1 MVYRK
6 MGRTGVEVS
15 ALGYGC
21 MRYPRKG
28 GRIDAERT
36 EAQLE
41 SALERGVNYFDTAWA
56 YLNGQS
62 EAILGRFLARV
73 GRDRA
78 YIADKI
84 LPALIF
90 SRKDLERIMGVI
102 LSRLAT
108 DRVDFLLMHALS
120 DFKVWERL
128 KSLGAVEFLEDA
140 RKDGRYRFAGF
151 SWHGDKEDFK
161 RVVDDYPWDFCQIQY
176 NYLDEYSQAGRE
188 GLEYAAAKGLGV
200 VVMEPLRG
208 GSLVG
213 RMPTEAEAAMRRASA
228 SRPGG
233 GAPSPAALALN
244 WIWDQPGV
252 STVLS
257 GLNEERHIEE
267 NLALA
272 ERAAPGSM
280 GEADKAL
287 LAEVRSVYERLM
299 RVRCT
304 GCGYCMPCPFGV
316 NIPFAFS
323 ALNSY
328 GYFRESQVKF
338 QYNLNTTG
346 YSGGRRSAASVCTKC
361 GACEKKCPQRI
372 EIRASLEKASR
383 ELESGAIKLMAT
395 AFAGLRALR
404 GEGRKAAAG
413 D

>member
-36 EAQLE
+36 DAQLE

-62 EAILGRFLARV
+62 EAILGKFLSRV
-73 GRDRA
+73 GRERA
-78 YIADKI
+78 YVADKI

-90 SRKDLERIMGVI
+90 SRKDLDRILGVI

-108 DRVDFLLMHALS
+108 DRVDFLLMHSLS
-120 DFKVWERL
+120 DFAVWERL
-128 KSLGAVEFLEDA
+128 KSLGALEFLEAA
-140 RKDGRYRFAGF
+140 RRDGRIRFAGF
-151 SWHGDKEDFK
+151 SWHGDKDDFK

-176 NYLDEYSQAGRE
+176 NYLDEHNQAGRE
-188 GLEYAAAKGLGV
+188 GLEHAAAKGLGV

-213 RMPTEAEAAMRRASA
+213 RMPPEAEAAMRRAEA
-228 SRPGG
+228 ARPGG
-233 GAPSPAALALN
+233 ASPSPAALALN
-244 WIWDQPGV
+244 WIWDHPGV
-252 STVLS
+252 STILS
-257 GLNEERHIEE
+257 GLNEERHIDE
-267 NLALA
+267 NVALA
-272 ERAAPGSM
+272 ERSAPLSM
-280 GEADKAL
+280 SEADKAL

-316 NIPFAFS
+316 NIPFAFA

-328 GYFRESQVKF
+328 GYFRGSQARF
-338 QYNLNTTG
+338 QYNLNTSG
-346 YSGGRRSAASVCTKC
+346 YAGGRKSAASVCTKC
-361 GACEKKCPQRI
+361 GACEKKCPQHI
-372 EIRASLEKASR
+372 EIRKSLDEASR
-383 ELESGAIKLMAT
+383 ELESGAMKLVAS
-395 AFAGLRALR
+395 ALGLLRRLR
-404 GEGRKAAAG
+404 GEGGRARAG